1 MRWDSNPR
9 TNIDEILSHARFYG
23 LFYLE
28 LLLCGFIQ
36 INITDHFATH
46 AVNSRNASF
55 RFLFKINCYIKL
67 IVIIYSTTT
76 Y

>member
-9 TNIDEILSHARFYG
+9 TDIDEILSHARFYG

-46 AVNSRNASF
+46 A
-55 RFLFKINCYIKL
+55 RFFDC
-67 IVIIYSTTT
+67 
-76 Y
+76 